1 MNLNH
6 PNSTKRWDFLDLVSR
21 IWRRLYLQP
30 QTQRNRWVENIRN
43 LLHTGVTSWK
53 WRKFNKERMCVCLC
67 KGGSNWWRTYRRLRW
82 NVGRNRGLTMA
93 LVVCVFVCIFLRG
106 KIDTVK
112 SDLFA
117 ADGRNR
123 STAGKPEC
131 LSGRISA
138 RLGRTWENRL

>member
-1 MNLNH
+1 MCVYAKVAAIDGGHIVVCVGMLAG
-6 PNSTKRWDFLDLVSR
+6 
-21 IWRRLYLQP
+21 
-30 QTQRNRWVENIRN
+30 
-43 LLHTGVTSWK
+43 TGV
-53 WRKFNKERMCVCLC
+53 
-67 KGGSNWWRTYRRLRW
+67 
-82 NVGRNRGLTMA
+82 NRGSGC
-93 LVVCVFVCIFLRG
+93 VCVFVCIFLRG